1 MNLGLSGLASNFD
14 WRSLVDQLSDVERAP
29 QRRLRTEQLALGRRN
44 IAYANIATQLAAL
57 KTRTDALADAT
68 LFNSRLAQTGDS
80 TVASA
85 ATTSGAALGTY
96 TFNFTQLAT
105 ASTHQ
110 GAVNAGQKLSATND
124 VSGLVLSAAG
134 LGTAITAGTFTVNG
148 QQVTVATS
156 DTLQGV
162 FDKISTATG
171 GAVTGT
177 YDNTTDKLTLTSGSE
192 IVLGSAT
199 DTINFLAVT
208 KLYNTG
214 TGAITST
221 AALGVVKQTAALASA
236 NFATAVSDG
245 GAGAGGFK
253 INGVSISFNASVD
266 TVTDLV
272 ARINNSN
279 SGVTASYDTL
289 NDRFALTSKS
299 TGDVGIALQDV
310 TGNFLAA
317 SGLTAGALARGKD
330 LIYNVNGGG
339 QLTSHANVIT
349 DADHGIQGLT
359 VTALKGAETISA
371 TPDTLSAPMF
381 IGQFGGAGITTRVRT
396 APPHNLQ
403 HGHAIRFQTT
413 GTLPSQ
419 IDADT
424 TYWVRRVDSTN
435 VTIHRTAAE
444 ANSNTNAINFGT
456 APPFTGDAYMVQ
468 VNPLTGGSTT
478 GPAATTTITV
488 SSDTAKVSTAI
499 NDFLA
504 EYNKSQALIDAQTAS
519 TTDAKGKVTA
529 GTLAAESDASELSTK
544 LRSIANA
551 VVSGLSG
558 TISQLA
564 GLGID
569 SNGTDDTLALSS
581 SVLLDAALADNLN
594 GVKELFSNSTSG
606 LGVQLSAYL
615 ESVTGE
621 EGSLVTKRDNLD
633 KQVAGIDTQVSDLER
648 LVLLNEQ
655 RLVDSFIA
663 METAQSKINQQL
675 QFLQQRF
682 GTQ

>member
-1 MNLGLSGLASNFD
+1 
-14 WRSLVDQLSDVERAP
+14 VDQLSDVERAP
-29 QRRLRTEQLALGRRN
+29 QRRLRTEQVALGRRN
-44 IAYANIATQLAAL
+44 TAYANIATQLSAL
-57 KTRTDALADAT
+57 KTRADALADAT
-68 LFNSRLAQTGDS
+68 LFISRLAQTGDS

-85 ATTSGAALGTY
+85 AAASGAALGTY

-105 ASTHQ
+105 ASAHQ
-110 GAVNAGQKLSATND
+110 GTVNAGQKLNATND
-124 VSGLVLSAAG
+124 VSGLVLSSAG
-134 LGTAITAGTFTVNG
+134 LGVAVTAGTFTVNG
-148 QQVTVATS
+148 QQVTIATS

-171 GAVTGT
+171 GAVTGS
-177 YDNTTDKLTLTSGSE
+177 YDNTTDKISLSSGSE

-199 DTINFLAVT
+199 DTSNFLAVT

-245 GAGAGGFK
+245 GAGAGEFK
-253 INGVSISFNASVD
+253 INGVSISFSASVD

-272 ARINNSN
+272 ARINNSAA
-279 SGVTASYDTL
+279 GVTASYDTL
-289 NDRFALTSKS
+289 NDRFTLTSKS

-310 TGNFLAA
+310 TGNFMAA
-317 SGLTAGALARGKD
+317 SGLSTGALARGKD
-330 LIYNVNGGG
+330 LVYTVNGGG
-339 QLTSHANVIT
+339 QLTSHSNVIT

-359 VTALKGAETISA
+359 VTALKGAETVTA
-371 TPDTLSAPMF
+371 APDTLSAPML
-381 IGQFGGAGITTRVRT
+381 IGQFGGAGIATRVRAT
-396 APPHNLQ
+396 PPHNLQ

-419 IDADT
+419 INADT

-435 VTIHRTAAE
+435 VTIHPTAAD
-444 ANSNTNAINFGT
+444 ATANTNAINFGT
-456 APPFTGDAYMVQ
+456 APPYTGDAYMVQ
-468 VNPLTGGSTT
+468 VDPLTGGSTT
-478 GPAATTTITV
+478 GPDATTTVTV
-488 SSDTAKVSTAI
+488 SSDTAKVKTAI

-504 EYNKSQALIDAQTAS
+504 EYNKSQALIDSQTAS

-529 GTLAAESDASELSTK
+529 GTLAAESDASELAGK
-544 LRSIANA
+544 LRATANA
-551 VVSGLSG
+551 AVSGLTGSI
-558 TISQLA
+558 TQLA
-564 GLGID
+564 ALGID
-569 SNGTDDTLALSS
+569 SNGTDDTLALSDS
-581 SVLLDAALADNLN
+581 TLLDAALADNLN
-594 GVKELFSNSTSG
+594 GVKDLFSHATGG

-615 ESVTGE
+615 ERVIGE
-621 EGSLVTKRDNLD
+621 EGSLVTKQDNLD

-675 QFLQQRF
+675 QFLTQRF